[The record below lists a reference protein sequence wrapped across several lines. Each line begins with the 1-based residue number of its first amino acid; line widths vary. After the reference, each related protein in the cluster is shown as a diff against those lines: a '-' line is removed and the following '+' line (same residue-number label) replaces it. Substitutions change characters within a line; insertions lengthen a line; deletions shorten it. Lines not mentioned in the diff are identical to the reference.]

1 MGAMLLIMIGKQS
14 YRAHGRCGDA
24 GGTVFNRSLQWRI
37 VEDHSPALRKKWNS
51 GICWNDQ

>member
-24 GGTVFNRSLQWRI
+24 GGTVFNGAS
-37 VEDHSPALRKKWNS
+37 S
-51 GICWNDQ
+51 GP